1 MSLPCSDGPRRAVLV
16 LDDHRAFTDTL
27 RIALDLHADLHCVA
41 VAHTLADGLALA
53 ATTDFDVALVDLQLP
68 DGSGI
73 DAIGRLREL
82 RPHAR
87 VVMLTG
93 YPRSAPADRAI
104 AAGAVAFLAKEGA
117 LEEILHAIRYADAA
131 SPIVTPAARVDRS
144 GGIRLT
150 PREADVLRGLGDG
163 HDARQVARALGISV
177 HTARDHIRAIMAKL
191 GTHTQLDTV
200 VTAGRLGLVDLGG
213 RS

>member
-1 MSLPCSDGPRRAVLV
+1 MFV
-16 LDDHRAFTDTL
+16 LDDHRVFTDLL
-27 RIALDLHADLHCVA
+27 RISLDLQPDLCCVA
-41 VAHTLADGLALA
+41 VAHTVADGLGRA
-53 ATTDFDVALVDLQLP
+53 ATTDFDVALVDVALP

-93 YPRSAPADRAI
+93 HPRPAQAARAI

-117 LEEILHAIRYADAA
+117 LDEILHAIRYADAT
-131 SPIVTPAARVDRS
+131 SPVVTPAAREDRA

-150 PREADVLRGLGDG
+150 PREVDVLRGLVDG
-163 HDARQVARALGISV
+163 HDARQVARELGMSV
-177 HTARDHIRAIMAKL
+177 YTARDHIKSIMAKL
-191 GTHTQLDTV
+191 GTHTQLDAV
-200 VTAGRLGLVDLGG
+200 VTAGRLGLVDLAGW
-213 RS
+213 S